1 MGAMFPGGGGLLWAR
16 HSLHPVS
23 FNEVNEIRVGFVPM
37 APNGELKFKVL
48 SSSSRC
54 PWPPSWAVCGGGEDQ
69 GAFEVRSLS
78 MRKSTSRETVRSL
91 AWLRFRVHL
100 EKYGEMHAGRAEA
113 ETGGPCI
120 LENQESQSSGWSYWL
135 VGNNCTFSGTEVIRC
150 SWKY

>member
-1 MGAMFPGGGGLLWAR
+1 MGQAP
-16 HSLHPVS
+16 LHPVS
-23 FNEVNEIRVGFVPM
+23 FNEVNEIRAGFVPM

-54 PWPPSWAVCGGGEDQ
+54 PWPPSWAVGWEDQ

-100 EKYGEMHAGRAEA
+100 EKYGEMHAWAEQKQRLRVMSFWKIRNLSPVA
-113 ETGGPCI
+113 GATG
-120 LENQESQSSGWSYWL
+120 
-135 VGNNCTFSGTEVIRC
+135 
-150 SWKY
+150 